1 MLKWV
6 GNKLDF
12 LRVLYGTHE
21 RLLESNIQE
30 VFQVRLEVIAH
41 EWVCAIRGGIDIR
54 RVQRFFVVGHRS
66 KLFY

>member
-6 GNKLDF
+6 RNKLEF
-12 LRVLYGTHE
+12 LRVPRGTHE

-30 VFQVRLEVIAH
+30 VFQVGLEVIAH
-41 EWVCAIRGGIDIR
+41 EWVCVIRGGIDIR
-54 RVQRFFVVGHRS
+54 RVQRFFAVDHRS